1 MYWKGMII
9 IMNNPDYEYYHEKK
23 PHVAIN
29 FPYNTYL
36 CSIPLD
42 FTQINTHWHEEA
54 EFIIIKKGCGKIYI
68 DLQLYNVLAG
78 DIVLILPGQLHSI
91 SQSGNN
97 SMEYENIL
105 FSPELL
111 YGNGHDYC
119 TSGYLHPFFENNF
132 IFPAH
137 INKSF
142 SVYNQLYSCIDSIDK
157 LRSNP
162 VPGYEL
168 AIKGYL
174 FQFFSLVFA
183 NLIDIDSKKPV
194 NNHAAKLKEILY
206 FISVHHNEPLVPSDA
221 AAAAGFSTSHFMKF
235 FKKYMG
241 CTFTEYLNSYR
252 LSIACTLL
260 STTDKPILEISYET
274 GFTNL
279 SYFNRLF
286 KKKYGIS
293 PRIYRKSL

>member
-1 MYWKGMII
+1 
-9 IMNNPDYEYYHEKK
+9 
-23 PHVAIN
+23 
-29 FPYNTYL
+29 
-36 CSIPLD
+36 
-42 FTQINTHWHEEA
+42 
-54 EFIIIKKGCGKIYI
+54 
-68 DLQLYNVLAG
+68 
-78 DIVLILPGQLHSI
+78 
-91 SQSGNN
+91 
-97 SMEYENIL
+97 MEYENIL

-142 SVYNQLYSCIDSIDK
+142 NIYSQLYSCIDSIDK

-168 AIKGYL
+168 GIKGYL

-183 NLIDIDSKKPV
+183 NLIDIDSKKPA
-194 NNHAAKLKEILY
+194 NSHAAKLKEILC
-206 FISVHHNEPLVPSDA
+206 FISVHHNEPLVPADVA
-221 AAAAGFSTSHFMKF
+221 AAVGFSTSHFMKF
-235 FKKYMG
+235 FKKHMG
-241 CTFTEYLNSYR
+241 CTFTGYLNSYR

-260 STTDKPILEISYET
+260 STTDKPVLEISYEA

-293 PRIYRKSL
+293 PRIYRKELLRNNSSS